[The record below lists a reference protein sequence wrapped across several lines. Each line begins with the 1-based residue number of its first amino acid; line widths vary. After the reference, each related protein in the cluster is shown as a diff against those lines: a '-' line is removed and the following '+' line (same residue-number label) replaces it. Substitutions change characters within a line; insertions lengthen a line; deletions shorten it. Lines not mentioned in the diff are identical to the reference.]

1 MQLARSGCAN
11 AQLAARDMI
20 AAVECGAA
28 AAKALARAYDSGGLS
43 ARGRDRALRVA
54 RTIAD
59 LDAER
64 EIGIEALARALGYRH
79 EGERLGSR

>member
-1 MQLARSGCAN
+1 LQIARGGCAN
-11 AQLAARDMI
+11 AQLVARDMI
-20 AAVECGAA
+20 AAVNCDAA

-59 LDAER
+59 LEGDNEV
-64 EIGIEALARALGYRH
+64 GIEALAQALGYRH
-79 EGERLGSR
+79 ESERLGSR